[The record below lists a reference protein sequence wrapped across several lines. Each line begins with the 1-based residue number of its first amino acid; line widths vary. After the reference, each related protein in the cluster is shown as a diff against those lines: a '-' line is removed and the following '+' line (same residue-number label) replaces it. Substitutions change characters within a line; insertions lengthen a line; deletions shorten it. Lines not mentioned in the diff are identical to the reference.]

1 MATDFTQDSVLL
13 FLRSSG
19 GSVRNADL
27 LLHFRPF
34 LQDPANRDR
43 NRELFKKFVNALAI
57 VKQVDGVSH
66 VFLRKKFRGPGAGPD
81 PPEPS
86 VVNPA
91 LPSETGRETVLPA
104 AGLKVTTTNPT
115 ETTQKLVNTSLEPG
129 IRPVPASSSHQDQEP
144 LLHPQQVPARRRFRY
159 RPSYKSAVSQDGDDE
174 EDEEEVE
181 EVPGGQW
188 TQSVPLF
195 VTDRSISP
203 SFTSIGSPSSPS
215 SSSGRPVPQI
225 CIQQDPTPLGPS
237 EVSSEPEADSVPVE
251 VQLHSAVVRRL
262 STRLMGRMC
271 RSLSTDLDQILQD
284 EGVGGGND
292 AARLNRLHRISSSLS
307 LSLNR
312 SASSLSSQ
320 PTSNFYSSSVQMGG
334 EDRRHVRRSLT
345 SISSHHEESQVP
357 LDAREHAWMV
367 KAAAGAWTDIYSLFR
382 EDKDLLNKPDF
393 ISGFTVLH
401 WIAKHGD
408 HRVLNTLWYGVEKVG
423 MNFNINAKSRAGQTP
438 LHVAAI
444 HGHKNVIRLL
454 VSSFKANVTLRDT
467 AGKKPWQYLS
477 NSSPDMLEL
486 LKAPRRYGGTTE
498 DSSWSA
504 PPPPP
509 PQQRRRLQHHFSSAS
524 SGLKQSTKVK
534 RSTSIAAF
542 LKNKALT
549 HF

>member
-129 IRPVPASSSHQDQEP
+129 IRPVPVRTRSRATSAPQCPHQGATKP
-144 LLHPQQVPARRRFRY
+144 
-159 RPSYKSAVSQDGDDE
+159 
-174 EDEEEVE
+174 
-181 EVPGGQW
+181 
-188 TQSVPLF
+188 TQ
-195 VTDRSISP
+195 
-203 SFTSIGSPSSPS
+203 
-215 SSSGRPVPQI
+215 
-225 CIQQDPTPLGPS
+225 
-237 EVSSEPEADSVPVE
+237 
-251 VQLHSAVVRRL
+251 
-262 STRLMGRMC
+262 
-271 RSLSTDLDQILQD
+271 
-284 EGVGGGND
+284 
-292 AARLNRLHRISSSLS
+292 
-307 LSLNR
+307 
-312 SASSLSSQ
+312 Q
-320 PTSNFYSSSVQMGG
+320 PTSPQLCKPTTASRNLSDD
-334 EDRRHVRRSLT
+334 EDRMMN
-345 SISSHHEESQVP
+345 ESQVP

-408 HRVLNTLWYGVEKVG
+408 HRVG

>member
-129 IRPVPASSSHQDQEP
+129 IRPVP
-144 LLHPQQVPARRRFRY
+144 VR
-159 RPSYKSAVSQDGDDE
+159 
-174 EDEEEVE
+174 
-181 EVPGGQW
+181 
-188 TQSVPLF
+188 
-195 VTDRSISP
+195 SP
-203 SFTSIGSPSSPS
+203 SQTQNQRSPY
-215 SSSGRPVPQI
+215 R
-225 CIQQDPTPLGPS
+225 DPT
-237 EVSSEPEADSVPVE
+237 
-251 VQLHSAVVRRL
+251 R
-262 STRLMGRMC
+262 TRSC
-271 RSLSTDLDQILQD
+271 RP
-284 EGVGGGND
+284 
-292 AARLNRLHRISSSLS
+292 A
-307 LSLNR
+307 
-312 SASSLSSQ
+312 
-320 PTSNFYSSSVQMGG
+320 
-334 EDRRHVRRSLT
+334 
-345 SISSHHEESQVP
+345 SQVP

-408 HRVLNTLWYGVEKVG
+408 HRVLNTLYGVEKVG